1 MNKTSILIV
10 NGVFRSK
17 SDKVFYKLQGLKKF
31 HYDHTSRSIEL
42 DETVTY
48 AVSMKQLNFLL
59 SLKIGWD
66 RVNHEDYF
74 GVILEIEE
82 NAFSTTYGGS
92 VTYYPKVISIE
103 EVTEEVAE
111 DSVPYVEHNSYSD
124 KVSQGGFS
132 EEDVREF
139 LNDPFEGEYSRR

>member
-17 SDKVFYKLQGLKKF
+17 SDKVFYKLQGLEKF
-31 HYDHTSRSIEL
+31 HYDHSTRSVEL

-48 AVSMKQLNFLL
+48 AVSMAQFNFLL
-59 SLKIGWD
+59 SQEIGWE

-74 GVILEIEE
+74 GVILEIEP
-82 NAFSTTYGGS
+82 NAFSTSYGGN
-92 VTYYPKVISIE
+92 VTYYPKVISIQ

-111 DSVPYVEHNSYSD
+111 DSVPFVEHNSYTERAFN
-124 KVSQGGFS
+124 GGFT

>member
-1 MNKTSILIV
+1 MEKTNILIV

-17 SDKVFYKLQGLKKF
+17 SDKVFYKLQSLKKM
-31 HYDHTSRSIEL
+31 HYDHSSRSIEL

-59 SLKIGWD
+59 SQEIGWD

-74 GVILEIEE
+74 GVILEIEP

-92 VTYYPKVISIE
+92 VTYYPKVKSVK

-111 DSVPYVEHNSYSD
+111 DSVPSVEHNSYTERAYS
-124 KVSQGGFS
+124 GGFT